1 MTPWAWNWER
11 GGGGVYAPFFF
22 ARHKS
27 DEWQKGSLYRSK
39 SAVVDR
45 PPPLP
50 SPFRTTVGAVV
61 VYTMIEGS
69 LRSESFREGTPD
81 LEPAMASSSVHQPQQ
96 QQTNHQQQLY
106 NSHQPKNLQQHQQ
119 HQHEAHQQ
127 QPHCSSA
134 ESSPHCNSTS
144 ASRAAAAAATSYGK
158 MEPQT
163 DDFPAGL
170 RILVVDDDLIC
181 LAILQKMLQHC
192 SYQGVFFFSVLHI
205 CSSTLWCICFVVFP
219 ILLYNSFLQPVSE
232 LGEHNHTFWPCRKP
246 WHFSVLCCE

>member
-1 MTPWAWNWER
+1 M
-11 GGGGVYAPFFF
+11 YSPFVF

-39 SAVVDR
+39 SAVVAR

-50 SPFRTTVGAVV
+50 SPFRTTVDAMV
-61 VYTMIEGS
+61 VYTMIGGDES

-81 LEPAMASSSVHQPQQ
+81 LEPAMAGSSVHQPQQ

-106 NSHQPKNLQQHQQ
+106 NSHQPKNLQQQQ
-119 HQHEAHQQ
+119 QHEAHQQ
-127 QPHCSSA
+127 QPHCSSM
-134 ESSPHCNSTS
+134 ESSPHCNNTS
-144 ASRAAAAAATSYGK
+144 ANRGAAAAATSYGK
-158 MEPQT
+158 MEPHT

-192 SYQGVFFFSVLHI
+192 SYQGAYFFSVLHI
-205 CSSTLWCICFVVFP
+205 CSSTL
-219 ILLYNSFLQPVSE
+219 
-232 LGEHNHTFWPCRKP
+232 
-246 WHFSVLCCE
+246 

>member
-1 MTPWAWNWER
+1 MYT
-11 GGGGVYAPFFF
+11 PFFF
-22 ARHKS
+22 ARRKS
-27 DEWQKGSLYRSK
+27 DEWQTGSLYRSK
-39 SAVVDR
+39 SAAVAR
-45 PPPLP
+45 PPPLL
-50 SPFRTTVGAVV
+50 SPFRTTVDAVV
-61 VYTMIEGS
+61 VYTMIGGDES

-106 NSHQPKNLQQHQQ
+106 NSHQPKNLQQQQ
-119 HQHEAHQQ
+119 QHEAHQQ

-134 ESSPHCNSTS
+134 ESSPHCNNTS

-158 MEPQT
+158 MEPHT

-192 SYQGVFFFSVLHI
+192 SYQGVCFFSVLHI
-205 CSSTLWCICFVVFP
+205 CSSTL
-219 ILLYNSFLQPVSE
+219 
-232 LGEHNHTFWPCRKP
+232 
-246 WHFSVLCCE
+246 

>member
-1 MTPWAWNWER
+1 MYT
-11 GGGGVYAPFFF
+11 PFFF
-22 ARHKS
+22 ARRKS
-27 DEWQKGSLYRSK
+27 DEWQTGSLYRSK
-39 SAVVDR
+39 SAAVAR
-45 PPPLP
+45 PPPLL
-50 SPFRTTVGAVV
+50 SPFRTTVDAVV
-61 VYTMIEGS
+61 VYTMIGGDEP

-106 NSHQPKNLQQHQQ
+106 NSHQPKNLQQQQ
-119 HQHEAHQQ
+119 QHEAHQQ

-134 ESSPHCNSTS
+134 ESSPHCNNTS

-158 MEPQT
+158 MEPHT

-192 SYQGVFFFSVLHI
+192 SYQGVCFFSVLHI
-205 CSSTLWCICFVVFP
+205 CSSTL
-219 ILLYNSFLQPVSE
+219 
-232 LGEHNHTFWPCRKP
+232 
-246 WHFSVLCCE
+246 